1 MRRLFKAGDF
11 MKKEASGKSRKSFS
25 EKTKKIIEIIE
36 YTITFVILIL
46 VEYHHFQNR

>member
-1 MRRLFKAGDF
+1 
-11 MKKEASGKSRKSFS
+11 MKPALKKTKKCSS
-25 EKTKKIIEIIE
+25 EIPKKIIEIIE